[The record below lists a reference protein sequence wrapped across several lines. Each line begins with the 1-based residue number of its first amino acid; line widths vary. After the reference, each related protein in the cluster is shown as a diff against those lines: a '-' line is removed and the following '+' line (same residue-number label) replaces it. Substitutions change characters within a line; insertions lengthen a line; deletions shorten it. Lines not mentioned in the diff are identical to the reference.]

1 MTETRYNHR
10 NCGPFKSSDSP
21 WDSAKWQHPP
31 CWPFKGPGKQL
42 EEMRSV
48 GENHRERVGWN
59 TRREHDLA
67 PEELPL
73 TIGGCAGQVPGLLT
87 CLEWPKKL
95 KFSKRSPG
103 IWMLA
108 PYFTKA
114 RSTPTAQPAT
124 HAEPTPSA
132 SFLPCTGSAQRAP
145 CQGFALRCW
154 SSVWKCSR
162 LGSNCLLSVV
172 NLRCWRMVTE
182 LGTRLLP
189 CLLLQ
194 FTQLSVDCTSEL
206 SHILSVGISVLLAKV
221 LPRLCIAPGCILS
234 PFYLVHFFSLPI
246 TQSASWDKSKVLVI
260 TSLFPSSPKP
270 DLSAS

>member
-1 MTETRYNHR
+1 MRLSQVTASPLLALQGPWQAAWRNEVSGWKPQGASGLEHTERARSSPRGAATHNRR
-10 NCGPFKSSDSP
+10 VCRPGARPFDLS
-21 WDSAKWQHPP
+21 
-31 CWPFKGPGKQL
+31 
-42 EEMRSV
+42 
-48 GENHRERVGWN
+48 RV
-59 TRREHDLA
+59 A
-67 PEELPL
+67 
-73 TIGGCAGQVPGLLT
+73 
-87 CLEWPKKL
+87 KKL

-132 SFLPCTGSAQRAP
+132 SFLPCTGSAQSAP

-194 FTQLSVDCTSEL
+194 FTQLSADCTSEL